1 MMIPRTSIGFLLEA
15 NNIALARESQF
26 PVAFARISP
35 QRRVDNEGPNR
46 IKKAGDIGLGLSDVE
61 CADHANK

>member
-1 MMIPRTSIGFLLEA
+1 MMIPRTSKGFLLEA
-15 NNIALARESQF
+15 NNIALAKESQF

-35 QRRVDNEGPNR
+35 PRVDNVGPNR
-46 IKKAGDIGLGLSDVE
+46 IKKAGGMGLALRDVG